1 MNFLFTRV
9 SLWKYLFVYKPCCL
23 IFEKKSC
30 NRHCCSLLGEI
41 GSYKHIC
48 TLSFLGLLPL
58 EDANGLIVNCV
69 FSFPPTVVNRNLL
82 GFLDC
87 HTQGEAAHVP
97 PSHGGFLPGG
107 YIPAFWLSS
116 KNGTCAQPTLNLFRT
131 HPNPELT
138 PVSWSCP

>member
-1 MNFLFTRV
+1 M
-9 SLWKYLFVYKPCCL
+9 K
-23 IFEKKSC
+23 KKSC

-69 FSFPPTVVNRNLL
+69 FSFPPTVVNRDLL

-97 PSHGGFLPGG
+97 TSYGGFLPGG
-107 YIPAFWLSS
+107 YTQLSGLVQRVEHVLSQLSS
-116 KNGTCAQPTLNLFRT
+116 YSGPIPTQSSPLSHGAAPDEET
-131 HPNPELT
+131 
-138 PVSWSCP
+138 